1 VFVAGSVVVGLGP
14 GARADVDADWKSG
27 VGAAAAQPANR
38 ARSDEK
44 TRAIYAQALKLADA
58 GDFKAAL
65 ERLRALF
72 DLDAR
77 HWQGWQLAGNCLL
90 AEGQRALAL
99 KAYRCSLKL
108 HPDNP
113 ALKAWLASQPE
124 SRPPS

>member
-1 VFVAGSVVVGLGP
+1 MVAGLRRPRRCLLAAGILWSAVGGHALA
-14 GARADVDADWKSG
+14 ARPAGRSG
-27 VGAAAAQPANR
+27 TER
-38 ARSDEK
+38 K
-44 TRAIYAQALKLADA
+44 TSAIYAEALKLADA
-58 GDFKAAL
+58 GDCRAAL

-124 SRPPS
+124 SQPPA